1 MLNARPQIDDEGF
14 LIDRS
19 RWTPEVAELLA
30 RNAGIDR
37 LTDKH
42 WKVLSLCREESARG
56 GCLNEVAAIAK
67 LAGLDL
73 ELLRALFPGDPAS
86 LTARIAGLPRPITN
100 KDRNNQSEEGP

>member
-1 MLNARPQIDDEGF
+1 MLNARLQVDDEGF
-14 LIDRS
+14 LLDRS

-56 GCLNEVAAIAK
+56 GCLTGAGAISRLAA
-67 LAGLDL
+67 LD
-73 ELLRALFPGDPAS
+73 EEQLRELFPGDPAR
-86 LTARIAGLPRPITN
+86 LAARIAGLPRPITN
-100 KDRNNQSEEGP
+100 EDRNNHSEEGS